1 LQKATATIES
11 VDMPT
16 ASFNAT
22 TLCWVH
28 RLLTEDLNLPEAIR
42 GRFRAVQVWIGGPD
56 STQETARYLP
66 PPPES
71 IPKLVDEWL
80 LWWREQHSAL
90 QAKEK
95 GSDRWTCGASPPF
108 SDHPSLYGCQWPNS
122 EINHGSGG

>member
-1 LQKATATIES
+1 
-11 VDMPT
+11 MPT

-95 GSDRWTCGASPPF
+95 KEVIVELAELHHRFLTI
-108 SDHPSLYGCQWPNS
+108 HPLWMPMA
-122 EINHGSGG
+122 E